1 MCLNLF
7 QKQELEAKKRVEER
21 EKRAEE
27 TKEELVGILFV
38 VQPYFRINKVKPQI
52 YVIYP
57 PLTLFEQSNCIFW
70 INDCYMLLNGNSYLT
85 RRIHLS

>member
-27 TKEELVGILFV
+27 TKEELVGIYFV
-38 VQPYFRINKVKPQI
+38 VQHYFRINRIKHQI
-52 YVIYP
+52 FSY
-57 PLTLFEQSNCIFW
+57 SNIGTF
-70 INDCYMLLNGNSYLT
+70 NN
-85 RRIHLS
+85 